1 MKHQALWLWITI
13 FVATISLLM
22 VLPRIPIKIDTQ
34 IGSLPIKIDT
44 AVGDYDVNAN
54 LFGFRFF
61 RDLKFQPG
69 LDLQGGVRVVM
80 EADMKEIPA
89 DRQET
94 AVSSVKD
101 VIERRVNFLGVTEPN
116 IYTSR
121 KGDQY
126 RVVVELPGVTD
137 TKQVVDTIGQTA
149 QLEFREIP
157 EGKDQFSITE
167 SIEDWKVT
175 ELNGKYL
182 DRADVVF
189 DPTTGAP
196 MVQLT
201 FNGDGADLFE
211 EITRRNIDKPLAIF
225 LDNRLLTAPT
235 VQSAISGGQATIQGQ
250 FTVDVANN
258 LVVQLN
264 AGALPVPVTIVQQKN
279 IGPTLG
285 QEAVQ
290 KSIVAG
296 VVGLVLVGLFMVIN
310 YGLLGIFAIAALI
323 IYGLMTLAIYKF
335 VPVTLTLSG
344 IAGFIL
350 SIGLAVDASILIF
363 ERIREER
370 RLGKSKRA
378 AVNLGFTR
386 AWDSIRDAN
395 LASLVTVFVLF
406 NPFDWEFLVTSGTV
420 RGFALTLGIGIVLGL
435 FTGVLVLKSLIYA
448 FYPMPADEKG
458 KKS

>member
-1 MKHQALWLWITI
+1 MKHQSFWLWITF

-22 VLPRIPIKIDTQ
+22 VLPRIPIKIDKT

-44 AVGDYDVNAN
+44 VIGDYDINVSF
-54 LFGFRFF
+54 LGFRFK

-80 EADMKEIPA
+80 EANLKDIPQ
-89 DRQET
+89 DRHDI
-94 AVSSVKD
+94 ALNSVKQ

-116 IYTSR
+116 IYTS
-121 KGDQY
+121 KIGDQY

-137 TKQVVDTIGQTA
+137 TKQVVDIIGQTA
-149 QLEFREIP
+149 QLEFREAP
-157 EGKDQFSITE
+157 ADKDVTTLSAKP
-167 SIEDWKVT
+167 EDWNQT
-175 ELNGKYL
+175 DLNGKFL
-182 DRADVVF
+182 ERADVVF
-189 DPTTGAP
+189 DPTTGSP
-196 MVQLT
+196 LVQLS
-201 FNGDGADLFE
+201 FNGDGAKLFE
-211 EITRRNIDKPLAIF
+211 EITGRNIDKPLAIF
-225 LDNRLLTAPT
+225 LDQRLLTAPR

-250 FTVDVANN
+250 FSVEEANN

-264 AGALPVPVTIVQQKN
+264 AGALPVPVSIVQQKN

-285 QEAVQ
+285 QEAIQ
-290 KSIVAG
+290 KSVLAG
-296 VVGLVLVGLFMVIN
+296 CVGLFLVALFMIIN
-310 YGLLGIFAIAALI
+310 YGLFGIFAIVALV

-363 ERIREER
+363 ERIREELR
-370 RLGKSKRA
+370 MGKSKRA
-378 AVNLGFTR
+378 AINLGFTR

-395 LASLVTVFVLF
+395 LASVITVFVLF
-406 NPFDWEFLVTSGTV
+406 NPFDWNFLVTSGTV
-420 RGFALTLGIGIVLGL
+420 RGFALTLGIGIALGL
-435 FTGVLVLKSLIYA
+435 FTGVLVLKSLIYS
-448 FYPMPADEKG
+448 FYPMPTEGG

>member
-1 MKHQALWLWITI
+1 
-13 FVATISLLM
+13 M